1 MIFLVFFYGNHENR
15 GAFFRKA
22 HLFMTILRKTV
33 IIERTGGKKMQLVL
47 IRHGESEANFQNYW
61 TGWLDVPLTSKGRL
75 QAQQAGEKIKSAK
88 IEFDQAYTSVLQRSL
103 ITCQEV
109 LESCDQL
116 WIPTEKTWRLN
127 ERHYGA
133 LVGKNKDE
141 MKRQFGEEQVKRWRR
156 GFYQLPPFVEQNHF
170 DRRYA
175 HLDPSLLPKGES
187 LALTLARVLPL
198 WQDQLA
204 PALVEG
210 KNLLVVGH
218 GNSLRAL
225 VKYLEEIPDED
236 VDQIDIPNATPVL
249 YEFTKDLQIKH
260 KILL

>member
-1 MIFLVFFYGNHENR
+1 
-15 GAFFRKA
+15 
-22 HLFMTILRKTV
+22 
-33 IIERTGGKKMQLVL
+33 MQLVL

-61 TGWLDVPLTSKGRL
+61 TGWLDVPLTQKGRE
-75 QAQQAGEKIKSAK
+75 QARQAGEKIKAAG
-88 IEFDQAYTSVLQRSL
+88 IAFDQAYTSVLQRTL

-109 LESCDQL
+109 LDACDQL

-141 MKRQFGEEQVKRWRR
+141 MKAEFGAEQVKRWRR
-156 GFYQLPPFVEQNHF
+156 GFYQMPPLVERNHF

-175 HLDPSLLPKGES
+175 SLDPSLLPKGES
-187 LALTLARVLPL
+187 LALTTERVLPL
-198 WQDQLA
+198 WQDHLA
-204 PALVEG
+204 PALSDG

-225 VKYLEEIPDED
+225 VKYLEDIPAED
-236 VDQIDIPNATPVL
+236 VDQIEIPNATPVL
-249 YEFTKDLQIKH
+249 YEFDEDLRIKS
-260 KILL
+260 KKLL